1 MLKSFP
7 PLLLNHFETDAL
19 LLITNH
25 LYRLIRPVALKDVN
39 RAWFQHRPH
48 DRRANMRFVP
58 TKPHLVVV
66 GANLVFAH
74 LPAELNFG
82 RR

>member
-1 MLKSFP
+1 MVGNQQLWVGFYSKVDDARPPYFRRPIPVNLKVKS
-7 PLLLNHFETDAL
+7 
-19 LLITNH
+19 
-25 LYRLIRPVALKDVN
+25 

-48 DRRANMRFVP
+48 DRRANTMFVP
-58 TKPHLVVV
+58 TKPHLPVV

>member
-1 MLKSFP
+1 MGECKTS
-7 PLLLNHFETDAL
+7 T
-19 LLITNH
+19 I
-25 LYRLIRPVALKDVN
+25 
-39 RAWFQHRPH
+39 RAWFQHRAH
-48 DRRANMRFVP
+48 DRRANTRFVP
-58 TKPHLVVV
+58 TKPHLPVV

>member
-1 MLKSFP
+1 MVAFRKRGGNGYFKELAKKIGLGF
-7 PLLLNHFETDAL
+7 NICHMTAGE
-19 LLITNH
+19 H
-25 LYRLIRPVALKDVN
+25 EVRPDEASSSCC
-39 RAWFQHRPH
+39 
-48 DRRANMRFVP
+48 
-58 TKPHLVVV
+58 